1 MFIGVPTLTVCML
14 SFGTDVG
21 RTAVAADKKQF
32 QLSYQKEG
40 GLLHN
45 SKLELLGF
53 MSANS
58 SHVVSQARLSCAE

>member
-1 MFIGVPTLTVCML
+1 MHAVCIL

-21 RTAVAADKKQF
+21 RTAVAVDKKQF

-53 MSANS
+53 LSPNS
-58 SHVVSQARLSCAE
+58 SHVVARARLSHVE

>member
-1 MFIGVPTLTVCML
+1 ML

-21 RTAVAADKKQF
+21 RTAVVADKKQF

-53 MSANS
+53 MSTNS
-58 SHVVSQARLSCAE
+58 SHVVSRARLSRAE